1 MSYIIKENP
10 LYQQNAGSTS
20 FPEAFRYYIY
30 GKKAAV
36 KKDIPTAVEWYKQAL
51 AIDSNYFDPMI
62 ALSDAYANQ
71 GLVEQD
77 LEWVLK
83 YYRKK
88 DQWPLYQQL
97 TASWAYAFSF
107 APPED
112 GITYLKQLQQLDD
125 QVPKIP
131 NILGYT
137 YLGIGQYE
145 KAIQEYEKCLEIYRR
160 WGRYYLKD
168 NWAFPNL
175 GYAYYKTGQ
184 FRKADRLYRK
194 AEKYF
199 IDNPNINDMQAMLA
213 LVEND
218 SVTANGYIKKYIA
231 TKKKNSSSEADIS
244 AGLGWVY
251 AEAGIP
257 DKAEKYYRKAISLEP
272 ENPVLMNKFA
282 NFLIDNKRSLDEIP
296 ALMDKAMQLAS
307 CNYDYSEYSD
317 TKGWGLY
324 KQGKYQEAL
333 NVLQNTWDSATYKM
347 YFIKAH
353 LEEVKNFIASQ
364 K

>member
-1 MSYIIKENP
+1 M
-10 LYQQNAGSTS
+10 
-20 FPEAFRYYIY
+20 
-30 GKKAAV
+30 
-36 KKDIPTAVEWYKQAL
+36 
-51 AIDSNYFDPMI
+51 
-62 ALSDAYANQ
+62 
-71 GLVEQD
+71 
-77 LEWVLK
+77 
-83 YYRKK
+83 
-88 DQWPLYQQL
+88 
-97 TASWAYAFSF
+97 
-107 APPED
+107 
-112 GITYLKQLQQLDD
+112 
-125 QVPKIP
+125 
-131 NILGYT
+131 
-137 YLGIGQYE
+137 
-145 KAIQEYEKCLEIYRR
+145 
-160 WGRYYLKD
+160 KD

-213 LVEND
+213 LAEND
-218 SVTANGYIKKYIA
+218 TVTANKYIEKYIA
-231 TKKKNSSSEADIS
+231 TKKKNSSTEADIS

-272 ENPVLMNKFA
+272 ENPILMNKFA
-282 NFLIDNKRSLDEIP
+282 NFLIKNNRSLDEIP
-296 ALMDKAMQLAS
+296 LLMDKAMQFAS

-324 KQGKYQEAL
+324 KQGKYPEAL
-333 NVLQNTWDSATYKM
+333 NVLQNTWDSATFKM

-353 LEEVKNFIASQ
+353 LEEVKSFLALQ